1 MTLGAARNIVKRWNT
16 DKWLCKSLC
25 EDFGRRLAAGDAE
38 YQKLDDEQKKI
49 DAKLKKLS
57 SQLDK
62 IARQKQVI
70 VQKYADAEFEKE
82 KARYEEA
89 RKLLAEADKVVMS
102 LMKNRAENTPYNEE
116 QSEN

>member
-1 MTLGAARNIVKRWNT
+1 MTLEFARNIVKRWNT

-25 EDFGRRLAAGDAE
+25 EDFGSVLAAGDAE
-38 YQKLDDEQKKI
+38 YQKLDGEQKKI
-49 DAKLKKLS
+49 DDKLKKLS
-57 SQLDK
+57 CQRDK
-62 IARQKQVI
+62 IVRQKQDI

-89 RKLLAEADKVVMS
+89 KKLLAEADKVIMS

-116 QSEN
+116 QSKN